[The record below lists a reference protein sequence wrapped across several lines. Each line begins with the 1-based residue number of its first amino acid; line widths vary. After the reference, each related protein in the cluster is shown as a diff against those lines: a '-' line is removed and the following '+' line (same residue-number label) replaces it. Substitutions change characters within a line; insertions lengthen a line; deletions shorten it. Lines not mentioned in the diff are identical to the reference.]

1 MGIEPEIGIDC
12 ESYMIRWLTKKGVRN
27 LMEGVI
33 GIELMVQSSYSCN
46 FVCNDNGSFRSEEE
60 ALIERKYVLSYN

>member
-1 MGIEPEIGIDC
+1 
-12 ESYMIRWLTKKGVRN
+12 
-27 LMEGVI
+27 MEGVI